1 MQELLKKL
9 EGNALSEAIDS
20 LQNGNTAAFEPIY
33 LSYFGLVHRICVRM
47 LGDPTE
53 AEDVAHDTFICLFRK
68 IHTFRGESAFSSW
81 LYRLTTNLVL
91 MRFRKRSQKVSS
103 LDEILDSENQ
113 GSVFREIGVPDL
125 HLAGL
130 FDRINLRA
138 AIDLLP
144 KGYKTAFILHDIYGY
159 RHEEIAEM
167 CGCSSGN
174 SKSQVHKGRQRLR
187 TLLRATDHCSM
198 RRNPRIGNRQADRN
212 DANLMR

>member
-33 LSYFGLVHRICVRM
+33 HSYFGLVHRICARM

-53 AEDVAHDTFICLFRK
+53 AEDVAHDAFICVFRK

-91 MRFRKRSQKVSS
+91 IRLRKRNHKVSS
-103 LDEILDSENQ
+103 LDEILDSEDH
-113 GSVFREIGVPDL
+113 GSVFNEIGRPDL

-130 FDRINLRA
+130 FDRLNLQA

-144 KGYKTAFILHDIYGY
+144 KGYKSTFILHDIYGY

-174 SKSQVHKGRQRLR
+174 SKSQVHKARQRLR
-187 TLLRATDHCSM
+187 TLLRASDHCCNM
-198 RRNPRIGNRQADRN
+198 RRNSRTTNR
-212 DANLMR
+212 